1 MKAQITIAIKFI
13 SYRDIDVQ
21 RKMYSISGN
30 IEVMVY
36 DKADEVIE
44 EIFESFLSR
53 YQIILET

>member
-1 MKAQITIAIKFI
+1 MKAQIAIAIKFI

-21 RKMYSISGN
+21 RKMYSKSGN

-36 DKADEVIE
+36 DEADEVIE

-53 YQIILET
+53 YQIRLET

>member
-21 RKMYSISGN
+21 RKMYSKSGN
-30 IEVMVY
+30 IEVLVY

>member
-1 MKAQITIAIKFI
+1 MKARITIAIKFI

-21 RKMYSISGN
+21 RKMYSKSGN

>member
-21 RKMYSISGN
+21 RKMYSKSGY

-53 YQIILET
+53 YQIRLET

>member
-21 RKMYSISGN
+21 RKMYSKSGN

-36 DKADEVIE
+36 DEADEVIE

-53 YQIILET
+53 YQIRLET

>member
-21 RKMYSISGN
+21 RKMYSKSGN
-30 IEVMVY
+30 IEVLVY

-53 YQIILET
+53 YQIRLET

>member
-1 MKAQITIAIKFI
+1 MKAQITIAIKFS

-21 RKMYSISGN
+21 RKMYSKSGN

>member
-21 RKMYSISGN
+21 RKMYSKSGN

-36 DKADEVIE
+36 EKADEVIE

-53 YQIILET
+53 YQIRLET

>member
-21 RKMYSISGN
+21 RKMYSKSGN

-53 YQIILET
+53 YQIRLET

>member
-1 MKAQITIAIKFI
+1 MKVQITIAIKFI

-21 RKMYSISGN
+21 RKMYSKSDN

-53 YQIILET
+53 YQIRLET

>member
-21 RKMYSISGN
+21 RKMYSKSDN

-36 DKADEVIE
+36 NKADEVIE
-44 EIFESFLSR
+44 ELFESFLSR
-53 YQIILET
+53 YQIRLEP

>member
-53 YQIILET
+53 YQIRLET

>member
-1 MKAQITIAIKFI
+1 MTIAIKFI

-21 RKMYSISGN
+21 RKMYSKSGN

>member
-21 RKMYSISGN
+21 RKMYSKSGN

-36 DKADEVIE
+36 DKAGEVIE

>member
-21 RKMYSISGN
+21 CKMYSKSDN

-36 DKADEVIE
+36 NKADEVIE
-44 EIFESFLSR
+44 ELFESFLSR
-53 YQIILET
+53 YQIRLEP

>member
-1 MKAQITIAIKFI
+1 MTIAIKFI

-21 RKMYSISGN
+21 RKMYSKSGN

-36 DKADEVIE
+36 DKAGEVIE

>member
-21 RKMYSISGN
+21 RKMYSKSGN